1 MKDTTKSRPQKPPS
15 RPKVAKVRAVPVGRA
30 ARKPKAK
37 PVQLALL
44 FDDDVGHAVILGR
57 PAPGKTAL
65 SS

>member
-1 MKDTTKSRPQKPPS
+1 
-15 RPKVAKVRAVPVGRA
+15 VRAVPVGRA
-30 ARKPKAK
+30 ARQPKAK